1 MNRNQ
6 LISMWCGIAAIVIM
20 GLPTIGNRIRYSG
33 FFLCVFLVALVTA
46 GLIYTFKD
54 QKAKN
59 TLQDIRNEILEKSR
73 LKMRKDD
80 AAVNDR
86 EKDQKPE
93 NILQEI
99 RNEIL
104 KKRQFKMRKDDAA
117 VNDREKAQKAKA

>member
-1 MNRNQ
+1 
-6 LISMWCGIAAIVIM
+6 MWCGIAAIVIM

-54 QKAKN
+54 QKAKD
-59 TLQDIRNEILEKSR
+59 TIQEIRDEILKKR
-73 LKMRKDD
+73 QFKMKKDD

-86 EKDQKPE
+86 EKDQKPK

-104 KKRQFKMRKDDAA
+104 KKRQFKLRKDD
-117 VNDREKAQKAKA
+117 VVVSNREKDQKPKA